1 MVITKSA
8 MADLPGVGVGEGG
21 RLLGSLVLKVSR
33 GRKPQ
38 ATFPRPAI
46 HSGFMETE
54 SSVIDLL
61 QALQQTLI
69 KRMRGIWH
77 TAKYLNTLFL
87 QVYELTGYP
96 GTAQYPVPGIVTVPG
111 YMYPGIL
118 YRVPGTVLYCRL
130 IRL

>member
-1 MVITKSA
+1 

-69 KRMRGIWH
+69 KRMGGKILLRYVLHAIHSRQCGWLHQRRKHGAPRRLRAQRSTVDHRGARPFTH
-77 TAKYLNTLFL
+77 HAR
-87 QVYELTGYP
+87 P
-96 GTAQYPVPGIVTVPG
+96 P
-111 YMYPGIL
+111 
-118 YRVPGTVLYCRL
+118 
-130 IRL
+130 